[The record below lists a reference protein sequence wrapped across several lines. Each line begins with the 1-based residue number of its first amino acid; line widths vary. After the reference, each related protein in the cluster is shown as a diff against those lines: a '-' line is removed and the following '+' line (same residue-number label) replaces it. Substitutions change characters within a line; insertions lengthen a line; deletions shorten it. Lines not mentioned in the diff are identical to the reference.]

1 MRRGNVDRGSKTPV
15 SNDIPARFLLST
27 FRFRFLSFYR
37 RETLRWKFGSSGE
50 RATIES
56 WCHGRESRP
65 QFRSLVHLSNCNLTT
80 WIRKENHSSQ
90 DSIRQGSLGGK
101 WQVATGSG
109 EEGYNHSTKQESCE
123 SEVSAELP
131 RYPLHRTFLFT
142 GEERRMKEEWG
153 GSIGTWRDE
162 SIFPVLPH
170 FCVLD

>member
-1 MRRGNVDRGSKTPV
+1 MPWTRIKTSISVTRAFEQLQFDHLDKKGKSLLAGFNKAGIVGWEVASCNGVRGRR
-15 SNDIPARFLLST
+15 I
-27 FRFRFLSFYR
+27 
-37 RETLRWKFGSSGE
+37 
-50 RATIES
+50 
-56 WCHGRESRP
+56 
-65 QFRSLVHLSNCNLTT
+65 
-80 WIRKENHSSQ
+80 
-90 DSIRQGSLGGK
+90 
-101 WQVATGSG
+101 
-109 EEGYNHSTKQESCE
+109 NHSTKQESCE